1 MPVALLAIG
10 ATVSHHGVVANV
22 SSGGM
27 GEVYEVKDTG
37 LRCFTALRTF
47 SHFLPTHRQRRT

>member
-47 SHFLPTHRQRRT
+47 SHFLPTHR